1 MSHNNNSPVR
11 SLPQLGWS
19 HFFQQQLDL
28 DEWENTFPCR
38 VTAVHGQLIDA
49 ISHQG
54 QHQLSLPGTWQQL
67 DIIERPTVGDWLLLE
82 RDTLKPQRLLER
94 KSLFRRKAAGVEA
107 KEQLIAANIDTLFIV
122 TSCNQDFNPSRLERY
137 LALAY
142 DAEVQPIVV
151 LTKTDLV
158 ENISPYISMARD
170 LKHDLLVEAVNS
182 LDRQSCEP
190 LLSWC
195 ASGQTVALAGSS
207 GVGKSTLINTLCG
220 HTDQATAAIREDDA
234 KGRHTT
240 TARSLHFLPE
250 GGILIDN
257 PGMRELQLADCEDG
271 IANLFEEI
279 EQLAQRC
286 RFNDCS
292 HQTEHGCAVI
302 EAMENGS
309 LDPRRLASYLKLK
322 AEQQRNS
329 ETIAE
334 RRSRERGFKKMCRT
348 VMSDKRKRQDEH

>member
-1 MSHNNNSPVR
+1 MSHNNNSPVK

-28 DEWENTFPCR
+28 DEWESTLPCR
-38 VTAVHGQLIDA
+38 VTAVHGQLIDVL
-49 ISHQG
+49 SNQG
-54 QHQLSLPGTWQQL
+54 HHQLSLPGSWQQL
-67 DIIERPTVGDWLLLE
+67 DSIELPTVGDWLLVE
-82 RDTLKPQRLLER
+82 RGTLKPQRLLQR
-94 KSLFRRKAAGVEA
+94 TSLFRRKAAGLEA
-107 KEQLIAANIDTLFIV
+107 KQQLIAANIDTLFIV

-158 ENISPYISMARD
+158 DGVSPFITEARS

-182 LDRQSCEP
+182 LDHQSCEP
-190 LLSWC
+190 LLTWC
-195 ASGQTVALAGSS
+195 GPGQTVALTGSS

-220 HTDQATAAIREDDA
+220 HSDQATAAIREDNA

-257 PGMRELQLADCEDG
+257 PGMRELQLANCEEGLAD
-271 IANLFEEI
+271 LFEEI
-279 EQLAQRC
+279 EQMARNC
-286 RFNDCS
+286 KFNDCS
-292 HQTEHGCAVI
+292 HQSEHGCAVI
-302 EAMENGS
+302 KAVESGS
-309 LDPRRLASYLKLK
+309 LEPRRLASYLKLK

-329 ETIAE
+329 ETISE
-334 RRSRERGFKKMCRT
+334 RRSREKGFKKMCRSA
-348 VMSDKRKRQDEH
+348 MSVKRESRGEG